1 MAHLKTL
8 WEGEVGR
15 EISRLWTPQIFPIL
29 LPSHD
34 HLSISRHLYLLRLP
48 RSPLMQ
54 GWEGSEEARSAVQGR
69 VVGEECHMIQ
79 LWNSTSC
86 PACLVAFSTN
96 LNGSPHS
103 SKLPPPSPPG
113 SSLRFFFTTAPEQ
126 VSPKSPRKEKRPPVF
141 RGSPGR
147 CTASLLAHPCPP
159 RMRLRWPRQENWVRA
174 IPTHVDTHADPTSS
188 TGARLTVSPKTQG

>member
-1 MAHLKTL
+1 MGKNFRAWAPVESSVSGEAVLESTRSAVKTPGSYSQLHYCQTVEVGMKPQCLEPCLVHRRHWKILLNESVWGILMCQCFPMAHLKTL

-34 HLSISRHLYLLRLP
+34 HLSISHHLYLLRLP

-96 LNGSPHS
+96 LNGSPDS
-103 SKLPPPSPPG
+103 SKLP
-113 SSLRFFFTTAPEQ
+113 AHQ
-126 VSPKSPRKEKRPPVF
+126 VH
-141 RGSPGR
+141 
-147 CTASLLAHPCPP
+147 L
-159 RMRLRWPRQENWVRA
+159 
-174 IPTHVDTHADPTSS
+174 
-188 TGARLTVSPKTQG
+188 